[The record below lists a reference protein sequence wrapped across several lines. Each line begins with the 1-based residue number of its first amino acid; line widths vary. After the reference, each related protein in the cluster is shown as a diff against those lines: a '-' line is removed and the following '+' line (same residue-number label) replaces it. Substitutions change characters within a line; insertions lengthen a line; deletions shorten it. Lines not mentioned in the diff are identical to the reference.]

1 MTITYK
7 QEKMIREFV
16 ADLGGAEVRGR
27 LLAQELDRPEIRSK
41 KRLRSTPSRNQQ
53 QLLLHACSSW
63 CCGARRTQAKKACA
77 PHSRGANSP
86 WAKGLRA
93 RKVCA
98 VGPA

>member
-41 KRLRSTPSRNQQ
+41 KHNILAIKWDGLENGFCLCADGVRRQMY
-53 QLLLHACSSW
+53 SW
-63 CCGARRTQAKKACA
+63 EIFG
-77 PHSRGANSP
+77 G
-86 WAKGLRA
+86 KGFY
-93 RKVCA
+93 
-98 VGPA
+98 